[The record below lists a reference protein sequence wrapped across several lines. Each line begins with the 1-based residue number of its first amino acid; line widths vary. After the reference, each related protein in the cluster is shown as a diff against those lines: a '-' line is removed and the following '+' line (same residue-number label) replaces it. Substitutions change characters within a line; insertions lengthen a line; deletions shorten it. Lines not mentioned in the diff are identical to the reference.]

1 MVNFRKQKLPFY
13 WVSSGTPPYRAG
25 LSAAPFRQPHCRGC
39 EPAFSLLHPRR
50 TSQQP
55 LTQRL
60 EYLIVRGP
68 FSTIVPSTCRCWCL
82 LTPNPFT
89 PRRCP
94 ATAFSSPSKKM
105 IGLHTFAVTFARA
118 NGISEPH
125 LHQIA
130 TVATLNSQ
138 AGNVWTDRNK
148 RPI

>member
-13 WVSSGTPPYRAG
+13 WVSSGAPLPRRSSRLPPSANPTAG
-25 LSAAPFRQPHCRGC
+25 

-94 ATAFSSPSKKM
+94 AAAFSPPSKKM

-118 NGISEPH
+118 NGISERH
-125 LHQIA
+125 LHQIVAAA
-130 TVATLNSQ
+130 TINSQ
-138 AGNVWTDRNK
+138 TGNVWTDRNK